1 MPGSSPAPRDRA
13 AGSPVGDAL
22 TDSYPALRDRL
33 ARLGVVAPA
42 RGGRPRTE
50 RDRGPAFEIRRSVR
64 SVPEVFGRERP
75 HPSDAGALFL
85 DTETTGLAGGTGTTP
100 FLIGLATVDGNAVT
114 VEQYFLRRLSG
125 EAEMLEALRDRL
137 VEAQT
142 LVTFNGRRFDW
153 PILEARFIMSRMPL
167 DPPADHAD
175 LISTAR
181 RLWYRPLGTYRLTAI
196 ERHAL
201 GVERVEDVDSAEIPG
216 MYLEYLRTGDVG
228 PLEPVFAHNQQDVLC
243 LLHLR
248 RRVRRWIEGG
258 EDPPP
263 PVDWEGLGVL
273 RLKAE
278 DEAGALAAL
287 RRALTVEDDPAV
299 RWRVVTRIARVL
311 RRGGRW
317 DELLALW
324 QSGIGGRGPWR
335 VRALIETA
343 KVYQHRLRR
352 PDQALRILEEGS
364 GLVEWLLLA
373 GDPIAPMLDEQLR
386 ARMARVRRTLR
397 SKRILT
403 K

>member
-1 MPGSSPAPRDRA
+1 MA
-13 AGSPVGDAL
+13 
-22 TDSYPALRDRL
+22 DSYPALRNRL
-33 ARLGVVAPA
+33 AGLGVIAPA
-42 RGGRPRTE
+42 RGNRPWTE
-50 RDRGPAFEIRRSVR
+50 RDMGPAFEIRRNVR
-64 SVPEVFGRERP
+64 SVREVFGRERP

-137 VEAQT
+137 IEAET

-181 RLWYRPLGTYRLTAI
+181 RLWYRPLGTYRLTVI

-201 GVERVEDVDSAEIPG
+201 GIDRVEDVDSAEIPG
-216 MYLEYLRTGDVG
+216 MYVEYLRTGDAG
-228 PLEPVFAHNQQDVLC
+228 PLEPVFAHNRQDVLC

-273 RLKAE
+273 RLKA
-278 DEAGALAAL
+278 DYEAGALGAL

-299 RWRVVTRIARVL
+299 RWRVATRIARVL
-311 RRGGRW
+311 RRSARW

-324 QSGIGGRGPWR
+324 ESEVGGRGTWR

-343 KVYQHRLRR
+343 KVYQHRLRQ
-352 PDQALRILEEGS
+352 PKQALGALEEAS
-364 GLVEWLLLA
+364 GLLEWLLLA
-373 GDPIAPMLDEQLR
+373 GDSLAPMLDEQLR
-386 ARMARVRRTLR
+386 ARMARVCKIWR

-403 K
+403 R